1 MNTLKKSIL
10 EDIEQLDLITK
21 LRAFSVT
28 TNSISQDDKKDGY
41 SLLIL
46 DTKEMVVRIQH
57 FKKNEMEMA
66 IHVYL
71 KLERESGNINSDNIV
86 LVSTQSIHNLKKTYP
101 NYFANSKV
109 FIRLLLKHPN
119 IKPLQRYCS

>member
-1 MNTLKKSIL
+1 M
-10 EDIEQLDLITK
+10 ITK

-28 TNSISQDDKKDGY
+28 TNSISQGDKKDGY

-57 FKKNEMEMA
+57 FKKNEMEME
-66 IHVYL
+66 IHEYL

-86 LVSTQSIHNLKKTYP
+86 LVSTQSIHNLKKTYS
-101 NYFANSKV
+101 NYFADSKV
-109 FIRLLLKHPN
+109 FIENLEELLDKEF
-119 IKPLQRYCS
+119 